1 MVARR
6 RSAQVLLT
14 ELPDGT
20 GVVVHLDKRCYYPLS
35 RSGVLLWRLFDGEQA
50 VDDDVLVA
58 ALVERYRIDVAT
70 ARRDVQAF
78 VARLAG
84 EGILVDA

>member
-6 RSAQVLLT
+6 RNEQVLLT

-35 RSGVLLWRLFDGEQA
+35 RSGVFLWHRFDDGVA
-50 VDDDVLVA
+50 IDDRTLVA
-58 ALVERYRIDVAT
+58 ALVERYRVDESI
-70 ARRDVQAF
+70 ARRDVHAF
-78 VARLAG
+78 VTRLVD
-84 EGILVDA
+84 EGILTS